1 MTLIIGQ
8 MWHHNDNRMAFVKSH
23 LPHNTILVMSF
34 ILIMVTSN
42 WLWDACDITNATLV
56 VSVTRLGIFRK
67 FFATNF
73 LPKVAQIFLT
83 TFRLFRKIT
92 LCGWTLLWLLLWQL
106 LKNWAIFYFKIWSHC
121 FWHYSAQPP
130 IQRRVTVK
138 RIVKISKEIW
148 LENRS
153 TFFDSWAE
161 EDSHFRDF
169 SLSHTHL
176 HPFYP
181 RYKVNTLT
189 NAKSLDSNSYLFCS
203 HTTIPQPQA
212 FFLLSLS

>member
-42 WLWDACDITNATLV
+42 WHWDACDITNATLV

-92 LCGWTLLWLLLWQL
+92 LCEWTLLWLLLWQL
-106 LKNWAIFYFKIWSHC
+106 LKKYF
-121 FWHYSAQPP
+121 
-130 IQRRVTVK
+130 
-138 RIVKISKEIW
+138 ISKSGHTASGITLHNLQSKDEWRWKELSKFPKKSDWRIDRHS
-148 LENRS
+148 LTPGPRRIHIFVTLVSLTLIYTLS
-153 TFFDSWAE
+153 TLGI
-161 EDSHFRDF
+161 R
-169 SLSHTHL
+169 
-176 HPFYP
+176 
-181 RYKVNTLT
+181 
-189 NAKSLDSNSYLFCS
+189 
-203 HTTIPQPQA
+203 
-212 FFLLSLS
+212 